1 MIKDIASCPYC
12 RIGLIAIDVHTG
24 EIRWNPDRVDPEP
37 CRHLACLWAQLGV
50 WRRTPDGGIACVR
63 GVVWLWEHGRGMHK
77 IDTLRNVEDDLMTG
91 YMCEYGGGGLPHDLI
106 PTAEHEIV
114 GGGAEARETARQGT
128 GEFVLSC
135 GGEDLGA
142 ILDGWAVFSPVPA
155 RVMQQI
161 RRLREHCT
169 F

>member
-1 MIKDIASCPYC
+1 M
-12 RIGLIAIDVHTG
+12 R
-24 EIRWNPDRVDPEP
+24 
-37 CRHLACLWAQLGV
+37 Q
-50 WRRTPDGGIACVR
+50 
-63 GVVWLWEHGRGMHK
+63 
-77 IDTLRNVEDDLMTG
+77 IDTRRNLEDDLMTA
-91 YMCEYGGGGLPHDLI
+91 YLCRYGFSALPDDLI

-114 GGGAEARETARQGT
+114 GAGAEAREAARQGS

-135 GGEDLGA
+135 GGEVLSA